1 MPAERSQFNAMIH
14 DVPATDS
21 WARSVAGVVPV
32 LIVVLARPRRSSAPR
47 SREHLIG
54 GTMTADRPDRP
65 SGTDRVLA
73 IRS

>member
-1 MPAERSQFNAMIH
+1 MIH

-54 GTMTADRPDRP
+54 DTMTADRPDRPDRP